1 MYSIWTSFF
10 SAWVLLISQLMIK
23 FSMKSLK
30 LKIMSSCNNKSFH
43 NLKSSKMNMVN
54 HNNNHYS
61 AQPGKLRL
69 NLSNSFEQNRGNLL
83 EQQVKDN
90 AILVCPIIT
99 WQTSNQSQSTS
110 KSKAKTSIK
119 LWMVTFQE
127 LLFQWLHRYLIQATS
142 QMVPQAS
149 VHLFP
154 SWR

>member
-54 HNNNHYS
+54 HNNNHCS

-119 LWMVTFQE
+119 LWMVTSQE